1 MKKYLITSR
10 LSNKARKEIERIIA
24 THEKYSKSYF
34 FHSGLN
40 ASSRRRNEERFD
52 SENPSVTFV
61 VGSKNIEVTMS
72 YSESCKNVYYRLSVI
87 EIEEGK
93 ITKVGN
99 ISTLKK
105 LLK

>member
-1 MKKYLITSR
+1 MKKYVITSR
-10 LSNKARKEIERIIA
+10 MSNKARKDIERIIS

-40 ASSRRRNEERFD
+40 ASSRRRNEERFNA
-52 SENPSVTFV
+52 ENPAVVFV
-61 VGSKNIEVTMS
+61 LGNKNIEVTMF
-72 YSESCKNVYYRLSVI
+72 YSESCKNVYYRLYIDFV
-87 EIEEGK
+87 EDGN

>member
-1 MKKYLITSR
+1 MKKYVITSR

-40 ASSRRRNEERFD
+40 ASSRRRNEEMFYA
-52 SENPSVTFV
+52 ENPAVVFV
-61 VGSKNIEVTMS
+61 LGNKTIEVTMF
-72 YSESCKNVYYRLSVI
+72 YSESCKNVYYRLYIDFVES
-87 EIEEGK
+87 GK